1 MKNPASFNIHW
12 HAALISVF
20 TTVLAILSIYHEVVR
35 FTVQKWLNN
44 ETFTHGLLI
53 LPISLWL
60 IWRKRASLSGVSPVP
75 NYWGII
81 ALILLGIIW
90 QLGHQAGAM
99 VVQQYSLIGMLIASV
114 WTLLGN
120 EVFRRITF
128 PLFFLLLAVPFGEA
142 LIPGMMNF
150 TADFTVAALQ
160 FSGIPVYRE
169 GTFFSLANGNWSVVE
184 ACSGLRYFVSSLTL
198 GVLYAYLTYQSLYR
212 RLLFILA
219 SVIVPII
226 ANGLRA
232 YMIVMIGHF
241 SGMHLAVG
249 IDHLIYGWI
258 FFGIVM
264 MLLFWIGSM
273 FREDESNYPT
283 ATPESITPM
292 PQQKTTGSFVFALA
306 IIIFFLLFP
315 PLYAMHLNK
324 TPSTPVELSLTP
336 PPASEQW
343 QADPHSLSDWA
354 PHYLGSRTSFT
365 QNYKKE
371 GKAVSLYIAYYRGQS
386 QGFELISSVNQLV
399 TTDDKVWGNVGE
411 AQKTT
416 LIDNARL
423 PLMEANLRS
432 SGLRLLVWQWYWVD
446 EQWVINPYLAKALEA
461 KSRLIDGRGDAAVVI
476 LATPFQDDAVAAEK
490 SMHDF
495 LQQML
500 PAIRLSLSHALKSGH
515 DN

>member
-1 MKNPASFNIHW
+1 MNNPASFNVHW
-12 HAALISVF
+12 RAALIAVF
-20 TTVLAILSIYHEVVR
+20 TTVLAILSIYHEVVS

-60 IWRKRASLSGVSPVP
+60 IWRKRASLSEVSPVP

-128 PLFFLLLAVPFGEA
+128 PMFFLLLAVPFGEA

-232 YMIVMIGHF
+232 YMIVMIGHL
-241 SGMHLAVG
+241 SGMRLAVG

-264 MLLFWIGSM
+264 LLLFWIGSM
-273 FREDESNYPT
+273 FRENESNYPT
-283 ATPESITPM
+283 ATPESITPIS
-292 PQQKTTGSFVFALA
+292 QQTSTGNLIFTFAAIMFFAL
-306 IIIFFLLFP
+306 LP
-315 PLYAMHLNK
+315 PLYAMHLDKALN
-324 TPSTPVELSLTP
+324 TPVELSLIP
-336 PPASEQW
+336 PPAGGQW
-343 QADPHSLSDWA
+343 QPELHPLSDWV

-365 QNYKKE
+365 QSYTKE
-371 GKAVSLYIAYYRGQS
+371 DKTVSLYAAYYRGQV
-386 QGFELISSVNQLV
+386 QGFELISSGNKLV
-399 TTDDKVWGNVGE
+399 TTQDKVWENIGE
-411 AQKTT
+411 TQKTIF
-416 LIDNARL
+416 IDNERL

-432 SGLRLLVWQWYWVD
+432 PKIRLLVWQWYWVD
-446 EQWVINPYLAKALEA
+446 GQWVINPYIAKVLEA
-461 KSRLIDGRGDAAVVI
+461 KARIFKGRDDAAVVI
-476 LATPFQDDAVAAEK
+476 LAAQFQDDAGTAERT
-490 SMHDF
+490 MHDF

-500 PAIRLSLSHALKSGH
+500 PGIKFSLDHAAKSEH
-515 DN
+515 EK